1 MGNTI
6 RWDNP
11 KCFISFWHVL
21 VLNEYYLDNKDDG
34 GNDAKHQMSCK
45 DIKTLIGVK
54 KDLVSRDSRVS
65 LNNKKDKN

>member
-1 MGNTI
+1 M
-6 RWDNP
+6 
-11 KCFISFWHVL
+11 
-21 VLNEYYLDNKDDG
+21 LNEYYLDNKDDG